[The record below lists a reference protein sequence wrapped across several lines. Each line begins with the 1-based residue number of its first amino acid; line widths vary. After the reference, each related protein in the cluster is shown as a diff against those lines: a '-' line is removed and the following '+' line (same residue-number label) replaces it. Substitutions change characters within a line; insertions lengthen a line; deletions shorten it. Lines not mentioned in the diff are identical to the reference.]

1 MQLKPILAGLLAL
14 AMLLPGAAT
23 RAQEATK
30 EYLFVQTGSAAE
42 FRDGVL
48 TLSGIGP
55 VTTYFADRPGRD
67 VGLVTQD
74 EFLAAWSAGGDSF
87 AADPPNA
94 SLTFRD
100 GDKQVVAVVE
110 LSNPALVD
118 GGIRYD
124 AKLLEGELP
133 ASLGP
138 ASLFIDAGGL
148 MQLVAYGAQD

>member
-1 MQLKPILAGLLAL
+1 M
-14 AMLLPGAAT
+14 
-23 RAQEATK
+23 
-30 EYLFVQTGSAAE
+30 QTGSAAE
-42 FRDGVL
+42 FHDGVL

-55 VTTYFADRPGRD
+55 VTSYFADRPERD

-124 AKLLEGELP
+124 AKVARGRAAGQPRPGIAVHRWRRADAARRLWGAGLESRLQLL
-133 ASLGP
+133 
-138 ASLFIDAGGL
+138 AGL
-148 MQLVAYGAQD
+148 